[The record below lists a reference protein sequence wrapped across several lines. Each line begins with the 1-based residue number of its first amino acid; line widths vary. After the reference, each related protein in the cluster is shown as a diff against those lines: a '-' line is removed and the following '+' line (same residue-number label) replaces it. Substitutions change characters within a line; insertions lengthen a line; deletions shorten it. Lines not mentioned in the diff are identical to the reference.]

1 MELNSKTLIENSSI
15 NLFSKFA
22 IPSILGMIM
31 GSAAVFVDGF
41 FVAHF
46 ISSEAFT
53 AINIVWPITALS
65 FGIYV
70 MLTIGAAALAGKCI
84 GENNIRR
91 ANLIFTQTLIVVFII
106 ASIPLIIAYIFREN
120 LLPIF
125 GAHGRIYK
133 LSLDYIEGVLA
144 ATFFWGMAYVLS
156 QFVRLNGSPKFASS
170 MFIIAS
176 IVNMILDP
184 IFIIV
189 FHFGIAGAAWATAI
203 SQIIAFIMGALY
215 FFKPNCR
222 LKVIRIYG
230 GWVYILKA
238 AFNGFSE
245 FLSNISSGLI
255 PWLFNITAY
264 NISGNNGILVYSA
277 ANYAIMFFIMLA
289 YSVGEALEPLVSVS
303 YGAKN
308 TNGMK
313 DFLKISIFLISFVSV
328 LASIIL
334 LIDPS
339 VLVNMLLKDV
349 DNQTFDDALFFVRAS
364 IPTFIGAGIN
374 IIMSAY
380 YTSIQK
386 SGASAII
393 AALRSMI
400 LPVLLVMTLPNIFGF
415 IGLVLVLPISEIAT
429 LIVSFALYKNRSA
442 EVLIN
447 DYNY

>member
-1 MELNSKTLIENSSI
+1 MELNNKTLIENTSI

-46 ISSEAFT
+46 ISADAFT

-70 MLTIGAAALAGKCI
+70 MLTIGSVALAGKCI

-91 ANLIFTQTLIVVFII
+91 ANLIFTQTLIVVFTI
-106 ASIPLIIAYIFREN
+106 ASLPLLIAYIFRER

-125 GAHGRIYK
+125 GAHGNVYE
-133 LSLDYIEGVLA
+133 LSLEYIEGVLV

-156 QFVRLNGSPKFASS
+156 QFVRLNGSPRFASS
-170 MFIIAS
+170 MFIISSA
-176 IVNMILDP
+176 VNMVLDP
-184 IFIIV
+184 VFIIV
-189 FHFGIAGAAWATAI
+189 FHFGVAGAAWATAI
-203 SQIIAFIMGALY
+203 AQIIAFIMGILY

-222 LKVIRIYG
+222 LKIVKIYG
-230 GWVYILKA
+230 GWIYILKA

-245 FLSNISSGLI
+245 FLSNFSSGLI

-264 NISGNNGILVYSA
+264 NISGNRGILAYSV

-303 YGAKN
+303 YGARNKN
-308 TNGMK
+308 RMK
-313 DFLKISIFLISFVSV
+313 DFLKISIFLISFISV
-328 LASIIL
+328 LASVIL
-334 LIDPS
+334 LINPS
-339 VLVNMLLKDV
+339 LLVHTLLKDV
-349 DNQTFDDALFFVRAS
+349 DNETFNDALFFVRTS
-364 IPTFIGAGIN
+364 IPTFIGVGIN
-374 IIMSAY
+374 VIMSAY
-380 YTSIQK
+380 YTSVQK
-386 SGASAII
+386 AGASAIV

-400 LPVLLVMTLPNIFGF
+400 LPITLVFTLPNIFGF
-415 IGLVLVLPISEIAT
+415 IGLVLVLPISEMVT

-442 EVLIN
+442 DVLVK
-447 DYNY
+447 